1 MSFTEEQQAIIN
13 HSSGHALV
21 NAVAGSGKTTVM
33 VSFIEKLASAGIDPK
48 KVLVLMFNKTARED
62 FQNRLRLKMAGSS
75 ADFDKDRLAEI
86 RTLSSL
92 SYKTIMLLQS
102 SEVIPEY
109 RILVNDARLQNP
121 LIKAALNKHEVK
133 ETSSNIQYLIEVIEW
148 IKSRHDDE
156 VHYMGKT
163 DCIEVRLFH
172 EYEKLRHEAKLRFS
186 VDWSYDTVT
195 AVKQTPD
202 LLHDVLNSRFEYV
215 IVDEFQDINACQM
228 DIINYFVG
236 EDTKIMVVGD
246 VNQSIYAWRGS
257 SPDIMLKNFPAKYQ
271 PTEYQLTQTFRFGS
285 NLAEASNNLI
295 AHNKSRFEFDCVSA
309 SGTPDTK
316 VHILQREEYKPS
328 KLIKSL
334 AVTSFNNK
342 GEEEKDYSNIAIL
355 GRERC
360 YWFETELDCLKNGV
374 PYQLMTGEKLC
385 VLDTLTIQSFIGY
398 LRLAGSAKNL
408 YGKDKK
414 ERKKII
420 TSMLQFPSLF
430 LVNEYKQ
437 QLINRLVD
445 APDSYQIFPDIKK
458 QLKENLKVDD
468 KVLKQ
473 QCDAVDLREE
483 IWDVCLGV
491 NAEKS
496 NAVRALKLIYGAREL
511 NFKNA
516 AQRGSMRQKDTD
528 YKLMLLDGIIDLAE
542 HIKDEKPSI
551 NAFLSYIDSLHNS
564 YLDNSK
570 KNRPKCVTVTTM
582 HRSKGLEWDNI
593 IIPDL
598 YNSTMPVLDDDNNA
612 VDEES
617 DRRLLYVA
625 MTRAKKNVY
634 LVGDDG
640 NSSKFLAEIRI

>member
-1 MSFTEEQQAIIN
+1 M
-13 HSSGHALV
+13 
-21 NAVAGSGKTTVM
+21 
-33 VSFIEKLASAGIDPK
+33 
-48 KVLVLMFNKTARED
+48 
-62 FQNRLRLKMAGSS
+62 
-75 ADFDKDRLAEI
+75 
-86 RTLSSL
+86 
-92 SYKTIMLLQS
+92 
-102 SEVIPEY
+102 
-109 RILVNDARLQNP
+109 
-121 LIKAALNKHEVK
+121 
-133 ETSSNIQYLIEVIEW
+133 
-148 IKSRHDDE
+148 
-156 VHYMGKT
+156 
-163 DCIEVRLFH
+163 
-172 EYEKLRHEAKLRFS
+172 
-186 VDWSYDTVT
+186 
-195 AVKQTPD
+195 
-202 LLHDVLNSRFEYV
+202 
-215 IVDEFQDINACQM
+215 
-228 DIINYFVG
+228 
-236 EDTKIMVVGD
+236 
-246 VNQSIYAWRGS
+246 
-257 SPDIMLKNFPAKYQ
+257 
-271 PTEYQLTQTFRFGS
+271 
-285 NLAEASNNLI
+285 I
-295 AHNKSRFEFDCVSA
+295 AHNQSRFEFDCVSA

-334 AVTSFNNK
+334 AVTSFNDK
-342 GEEEKDYSNIAIL
+342 GKEEKDYSNIAIL

-385 VLDTLTIQSFIGY
+385 VLDTVTIQSFIGY

-408 YGKDKK
+408 YGKEKK

-437 QLINRLVD
+437 QLINRLID

-483 IWDVCLGV
+483 IWDVCLGL

-528 YKLMLLDGIIDLAE
+528 YKLMLLDGIVDLAE
-542 HIKDEKPSI
+542 HIKDDKPSI
-551 NAFLSYIDSLHNS
+551 KAFLSYIDSLHNS
-564 YLDNSK
+564 YLNSAK
-570 KNRPKCVTVTTM
+570 QNRPKCVTVTTM
-582 HRSKGLEWDNI
+582 HRSKGLEWDNV

-598 YNSTMPVLDDDNNA
+598 YDSTMPVLDDENNT

-634 LVGDDG
+634 LVGDNE
-640 NSSKFLAEIRI
+640 NSSKFLDEIIKEKNWTSMTVEKALLLCATVGDEVETKVEPCDVEIIVRRVFLTALSNQSTGILQN

>member
-33 VSFIEKLASAGIDPK
+33 VSFIEKLASSGIDPK

-62 FQNRLRLKMAGSS
+62 FQNRLRLKMASSS

-121 LIKAALNKHEVK
+121 LIKAALNKHKVK

-215 IVDEFQDINACQM
+215 IVDEFQDINVCQM

-257 SPDIMLKNFPAKYQ
+257 SPEIMLKSFP
-271 PTEYQLTQTFRFGS
+271 
-285 NLAEASNNLI
+285 
-295 AHNKSRFEFDCVSA
+295 
-309 SGTPDTK
+309 
-316 VHILQREEYKPS
+316 
-328 KLIKSL
+328 
-334 AVTSFNNK
+334 
-342 GEEEKDYSNIAIL
+342 
-355 GRERC
+355 
-360 YWFETELDCLKNGV
+360 
-374 PYQLMTGEKLC
+374 
-385 VLDTLTIQSFIGY
+385 
-398 LRLAGSAKNL
+398 
-408 YGKDKK
+408 
-414 ERKKII
+414 
-420 TSMLQFPSLF
+420 
-430 LVNEYKQ
+430 
-437 QLINRLVD
+437 
-445 APDSYQIFPDIKK
+445 
-458 QLKENLKVDD
+458 
-468 KVLKQ
+468 
-473 QCDAVDLREE
+473 
-483 IWDVCLGV
+483 
-491 NAEKS
+491 
-496 NAVRALKLIYGAREL
+496 
-511 NFKNA
+511 
-516 AQRGSMRQKDTD
+516 
-528 YKLMLLDGIIDLAE
+528 
-542 HIKDEKPSI
+542 
-551 NAFLSYIDSLHNS
+551 
-564 YLDNSK
+564 
-570 KNRPKCVTVTTM
+570 
-582 HRSKGLEWDNI
+582 
-593 IIPDL
+593 
-598 YNSTMPVLDDDNNA
+598 
-612 VDEES
+612 
-617 DRRLLYVA
+617 
-625 MTRAKKNVY
+625 
-634 LVGDDG
+634 
-640 NSSKFLAEIRI
+640 